1 MGKLINLNDYKK
13 EKEDTNEEVF
23 RETTEEFS
31 EIYDYEGDLELGSFN
46 EYTIYNDEF
55 IEQNAEHIAH
65 HTLPFCT
72 VCGSPLREGD
82 KVDTMWPLEYGYNI
96 CQSCD
101 EKMSDSIKKESIVN
115 IDKLKL
121 ILIEKDFNKILNHL
135 SKGDIHNING
145 NKIISEELYLFIKY
159 QILHDN

>member
-1 MGKLINLNDYKK
+1 
-13 EKEDTNEEVF
+13 
-23 RETTEEFS
+23 
-31 EIYDYEGDLELGSFN
+31 
-46 EYTIYNDEF
+46 
-55 IEQNAEHIAH
+55 
-65 HTLPFCT
+65 
-72 VCGSPLREGD
+72 
-82 KVDTMWPLEYGYNI
+82 
-96 CQSCD
+96 
-101 EKMSDSIKKESIVN
+101 MSDSIKKESIVN